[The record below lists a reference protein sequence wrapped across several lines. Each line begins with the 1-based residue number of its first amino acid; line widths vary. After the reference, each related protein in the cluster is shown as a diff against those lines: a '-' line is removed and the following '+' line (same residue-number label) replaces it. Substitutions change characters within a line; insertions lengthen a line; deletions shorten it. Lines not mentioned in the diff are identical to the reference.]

1 MLTRGGMRIH
11 NSRTTYD
18 STRGGASDRGHGRGQ
33 SPEARMSLIHE
44 PILSANWQIRQ
55 IIIHLSLFPRPGQV
69 CSVSPP
75 AGSLP
80 PRNIPLKTQLPR
92 GSGARRCARRERHK
106 GWQPAIPTTTR
117 APESSGPVRNLLSRR
132 PTLQLRP
139 NASPYQHRTRRALN
153 SAPNHP
159 PRRWGRVGDYCAC
172 QPSKIA
178 FTPSVFHGAALLSS
192 ACSTR
197 LPCCLPFSANVGFR
211 DVMSTVS
218 LSGPYR

>member
-1 MLTRGGMRIH
+1 MRIH

-18 STRGGASDRGHGRGQ
+18 STRGGASDRGPGGGGEGGGRKAQ
-33 SPEARMSLIHE
+33 RHAC
-44 PILSANWQIRQ
+44 LSSTNPSSQLTGTFRQ
-55 IIIHLSLFPRPGQV
+55 IIIHLSLFSRPGQV

-80 PRNIPLKTQLPR
+80 PRNSPLKTQLPR

-139 NASPYQHRTRRALN
+139 NASPYQRRTRRALN